1 MTDTIHLPRQL
12 VNKML
17 HHAQEGGE
25 QEVCGLIA
33 GRDGKAVRCIPIPN
47 TAEQP
52 ETRYAMDPEVQ
63 IDAMRGM
70 RERGETL
77 FAIYHSHPASTAYPS
92 PTDLAQASYPEALY
106 LIISLKT
113 KGVLELRGFTLRDGE
128 VREEALEFY

>member
-33 GRDGKAVRCIPIPN
+33 GRDGEAVRCIPIPN

-52 ETRYAMDPEVQ
+52 ETRYTMDPEVQ